1 MPSLTL
7 QTAEGTENVV
17 NAFIL
22 MVASSSVCEGLRRAF
37 YALKFPERCLFICN
51 GALFR
56 RNTQVEP
63 GPRYVFSGR
72 GLYPICHSGLGTA
85 CHPVSFMEQETT
97 DLTLLSYKIKK
108 NTVNV

>member
-1 MPSLTL
+1 MP
-7 QTAEGTENVV
+7 
-17 NAFIL
+17 
-22 MVASSSVCEGLRRAF
+22 
-37 YALKFPERCLFICN
+37 LKFPEHCLFICH

-85 CHPVSFMEQETT
+85 CHPASFMEQETT
-97 DLTLLSYKIKK
+97 DLTLLYLLSCKIKK
-108 NTVNV
+108 KKKIQLMFNMTALYHNKNGEDIAKFNE